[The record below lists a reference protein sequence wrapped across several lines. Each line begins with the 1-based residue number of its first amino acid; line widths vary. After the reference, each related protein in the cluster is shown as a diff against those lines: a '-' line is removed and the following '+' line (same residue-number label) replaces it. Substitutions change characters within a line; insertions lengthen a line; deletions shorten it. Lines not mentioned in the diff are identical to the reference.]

1 MEMFMR
7 SMNFVVAKLVLGT
20 SCCALAAA
28 ALAQTTIDD
37 RVTGSAATND
47 PAASAASDP
56 NVYRPTARVN
66 GEIITQTD
74 IDQRTALF
82 AFVNNATLSPEEF
95 EQLKVQVFS
104 ALVDEKLKIQEAKAN
119 DIVVSDE
126 EVRARF
132 VQIAAQYGQTPQVF
146 AQALADNG
154 SSSLSLAAQLRAEMA
169 WDRLLGRKVEPF
181 TSVSTE
187 EVQSIIDRMKL
198 AKGTAEYRLAEIYLS
213 ASPETAQATFD
224 NAQRIVEQIKQG
236 GSFGEFAR
244 QFSEASTA
252 VVGGDLGY
260 VRLDQLPASL
270 AETAAQ
276 LQPGQLAGP
285 IEVPGGFSIVYLV
298 DVKRILMADARDAML
313 SLKQMT
319 LAFPPGTTPEVGNA
333 MAARFVT
340 ASQQLNGC
348 GSVDTVAAQL
358 GANVVSREDVAMRDI
373 PTQLQTTLSTLP
385 VGRATQ
391 PFGSQNEGISVL
403 VLCGR
408 EMPTEVAAPS
418 ASVVEQQLLTDKI
431 EKRAK
436 RYLRDLRLDALIEYS

>member
-1 MEMFMR
+1 MR
-7 SMNFVVAKLVLGT
+7 SMNFVVAKVVLGT

-28 ALAQTTIDD
+28 ALAQTTIDE
-37 RVTGSAATND
+37 RATGAAAAD
-47 PAASAASDP
+47 ASAASDP

-82 AFVNNATLSPEEF
+82 AFVNNAKLSPEES

-126 EVRARF
+126 EVLARF
-132 VQIAAQYGQTPQVF
+132 NQVAAQYGQTPQAF
-146 AQALADNG
+146 AKALAANG
-154 SSSLSLAAQLRAEMA
+154 SSSVSLASQLRAEMA

-187 EVQSIIDRMKL
+187 EVQAIIDRMKL

-224 NAQRIVEQIKQG
+224 NAERIVEKIKQG

-298 DVKRILMADARDAML
+298 DVKRILMADARDAVL

-319 LAFPPGTTPEVGNA
+319 MAFPPGTTPETGNA
-333 MAARFVT
+333 MAAKFVT
-340 ASQQLNGC
+340 ATQQLNGC
-348 GSVDTVAAQL
+348 GSVDAAAAQL
-358 GANVVSREDVAMRDI
+358 DAKVVSREDVAMRDL
-373 PTQLQTTLSTLP
+373 PAQLQTTLSTLA

-391 PFGSQNEGISVL
+391 PFGSQKEGISVL

-408 EMPTEVAAPS
+408 ETPSDVAAPS
-418 ASVVEQQLLTDKI
+418 ASVVEQQLLNDKI
-431 EKRAK
+431 DKRAK
-436 RYLRDLRLDALIEYS
+436 RYLRDLRLDALIQYS